1 MSLPMA
7 YVLDFDIHFRKYKR
21 FWSLLK
27 SIITGKGSDSFK
39 RMMADNAFV
48 L

>member
-1 MSLPMA
+1 MA
-7 YVLDFDIHFRKYKR
+7 YVLDFDIHFRYKH
-21 FWSLLK
+21 FGASKK